1 MIRNF
6 FWLTDIQFGKLKPN
20 LPTDTRGRPRVDD
33 RRVISGGA
41 CERFL
46 ALSSDIFRYAEYAS
60 MIAFKH
66 FSSKRLSA
74 KDSDRGI
81 LREPK
86 DRRATSTAKKSDGMD
101 DGIGESLFRKKL
113 MLQEF
118 GRAIDD

>member
-6 FWLTDIQFGKLKPN
+6 FWLTDIQFGKLKPH

-81 LREPK
+81 LRSPK
-86 DRRATSTAKKSDGMD
+86 
-101 DGIGESLFRKKL
+101 IGEQ
-113 MLQEF
+113 LQQRRNLTVWMTVLEN
-118 GRAIDD
+118 RCSEKS

>member
-66 FSSKRLSA
+66 FSSKR
-74 KDSDRGI
+74 K
-81 LREPK
+81 
-86 DRRATSTAKKSDGMD
+86 TAIEGFC
-101 DGIGESLFRKKL
+101 GAQR
-113 MLQEF
+113 
-118 GRAIDD
+118 